1 VVNEVVKYDVSLNDV
16 SFRKFNAKEQDLFF
30 AICSKL
36 KDRYTEEIVFSFDQ
50 LRELSRYN
58 STSVD
63 RFMDD
68 IEGTYAKLLNLSY
81 GERTATRRRRF
92 VLFTKYDIDSV
103 AQTVTIGVN
112 KEFQFLLNDF
122 TSFVKFELDEYT
134 DIASTYSKT
143 LYRKLKQFRETGY
156 YVVKVEE
163 FRRLLDI
170 PESYSMSDIDKRV
183 LAPVKKELSPLYTN
197 FRIRKIKARKQNK
210 IDRLEFYFTE
220 PPQEDLS
227 FLRYNWITE
236 TYNES
241 KEEKYKRE
249 KTAQEN
255 ARREKEE

>member
-1 VVNEVVKYDVSLNDV
+1 MANEVVKYDVSLNDV
-16 SFRKFNAKEQDLFF
+16 SFRKFTAKEQDLFF

-50 LRELSRYN
+50 LRELSKYS
-58 STSVD
+58 STSVEA
-63 RFMDD
+63 FMDD
-68 IEGTYAKLLNLSY
+68 IEATYAKLLNLNY
-81 GERTATRRRRF
+81 GERTETRRRRF
-92 VLFTKYDIDSV
+92 VLFTKYDINSITK
-103 AQTVTIGVN
+103 TVTIGVN
-112 KEFQFLLNDF
+112 KEFEFLLNDF

-143 LYRKLKQFRETGY
+143 LYRKLKQFRETGF
-156 YVVKVEE
+156 YVVKVDE

-170 PESYSMSDIDKRV
+170 PKSYSMSDIDKRV
-183 LAPVKKELSPLYTN
+183 LTPVKKELSPLYTS

-210 IDRLEFYFTE
+210 IDRLEFYFAE

-241 KEEKYKRE
+241 AEEKYKRE
-249 KTAQEN
+249 KTAEEN
-255 ARREKEE
+255 ARRGKEE